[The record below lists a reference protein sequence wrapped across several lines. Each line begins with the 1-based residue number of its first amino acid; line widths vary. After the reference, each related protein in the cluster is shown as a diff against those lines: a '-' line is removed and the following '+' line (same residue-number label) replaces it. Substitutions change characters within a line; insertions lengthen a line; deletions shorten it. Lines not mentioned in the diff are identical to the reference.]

1 MFSWTQEM
9 VDFMQAAA
17 DRTEYYPKLA
27 QLLAEKLSD
36 ASHICDA
43 GCGIGSL
50 SLELAKYFDRVTA
63 ADRSPEAMA
72 ALRSSIEK
80 RKVGNIDCLTADLT
94 AFAPEEKFDA
104 MVFCFFGRTEQI
116 LTIAK
121 KQCRGRFAIIKKNY
135 SFHRFSLEKHR
146 LSDETADDCQTIL
159 EERGIPFSR
168 EDRVFECGQPFESI
182 GQAMRFF
189 ELYDRGDAGLR
200 TEDAVRRQLV
210 LTDDPEFPYY
220 LPKKKEI
227 GMFILNT
234 EDLP

>member
-43 GCGIGSL
+43 GCGIGAL
-50 SLELAKYFDRVTA
+50 SLELAKYFSAVTA

-72 ALRSSIEK
+72 VLRQSIG
-80 RKVGNIDCLTADLT
+80 RKKIGNVISLEADLLD
-94 AFAPEEKFDA
+94 FVPEEKFDA

-116 LTIAK
+116 LSIAK
-121 KQCRGRFAIIKKNY
+121 KQCREKIAIVKKNY
-135 SFHRFSLEKHR
+135 IYHRFSLEKHR
-146 LSDETADDCQTIL
+146 LSDETADDCQAFL
-159 EERGIPFSR
+159 KDRGIPFFR
-168 EDRVFECGQPFESI
+168 EDHVLECGQPFESME
-182 GQAMRFF
+182 QAVRFF
-189 ELYDRGDAGLR
+189 SIYDRGEASLR
-200 TEDAVRRQLV
+200 TEDAVRNQLIR
-210 LTDDPEFPYY
+210 TDDPAFPYY

-227 GMFILNT
+227 GILILNA
-234 EDLP
+234 EDLS